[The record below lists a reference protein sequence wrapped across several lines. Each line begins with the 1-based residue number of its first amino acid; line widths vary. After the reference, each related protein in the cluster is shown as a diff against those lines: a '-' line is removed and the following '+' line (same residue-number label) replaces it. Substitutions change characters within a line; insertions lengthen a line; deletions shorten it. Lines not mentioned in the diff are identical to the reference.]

1 MVKAFRRSEHGVALL
16 VTLMALALMTLLV
29 MDFTTAAA
37 LGYRSA
43 AGQANQ
49 LRAEY
54 LARSA
59 ISVGLS
65 LLATDSQQDALART
79 PHDGLD
85 EAWSQ
90 PFPPVPLGGGS
101 AQVSIMDEAR
111 KININLLVN
120 QRTGQLNPVY
130 VGIVERLLAN
140 VGVSPQLVP
149 AIIDWLDPDSV
160 ESPGGAE
167 ATYYLTLTPPYEPR
181 NGPMPTIGDLRMIRG
196 VDDATFFVLQRY
208 LTAAPEPRVN
218 INTAPPEVIAALLP
232 QLSANPSLVKQIV
245 QARMVQPFLVITD
258 VGNLAGMGE
267 LGVPLMRLITTRS
280 FYFTVRGMGTY
291 AGARARIVA
300 TFRRNA
306 NGTAMLA
313 NWHEG

>member
-1 MVKAFRRSEHGVALL
+1 MVRPPKPSERGVALL

-43 AGQANQ
+43 AGKANE

-59 ISVGLS
+59 VSVGLS
-65 LLATDSQQDALART
+65 LIAADSQQDALART
-79 PHDGLD
+79 PHDGFD
-85 EAWSQ
+85 EAWAQ
-90 PFPPVPLGGGS
+90 PYPPVPLGGGS
-101 AQVSIMDEAR
+101 AEVAIVDEAR
-111 KININLLVN
+111 KIDINLLVN
-120 QRTGQLNPVY
+120 PRTGQPNPIY

-140 VGVSPQLVP
+140 VGVSPDLVP
-149 AIIDWLDPDSV
+149 AIIDWLDPDSI

-167 ATYYLTLTPPYEPR
+167 ATYYLTLIPPYEPR

-232 QLSANPSLVKQIV
+232 QLSENPSLVKQII
-245 QARMVQPFLVITD
+245 QARMVQPFLMITD

-280 FYFTVRGMGTY
+280 AYFTVNGVGTY
-291 AGARARIVA
+291 AGARQRIVA

-306 NGTAMLA
+306 NGTAMLS